1 MKKPEKLNKIK
12 LDNNT
17 VIYSKKSEE
26 EVRQIFE
33 ERRLNVYKSQPL
45 LRLIVSYKAK

>member
-1 MKKPEKLNKIK
+1 MKKPRLNKIK
-12 LDNNT
+12 LDSNT

>member
-1 MKKPEKLNKIK
+1 MKKPRLNKIK
-12 LDNNT
+12 LDSNT

-45 LRLIVSYKAK
+45 SHLLRAK